1 MNPTKH
7 QGDSIEPLIEVGR
20 RRVAEAK
27 EHGEWSGSVDDR
39 EEVLAGRGDAV
50 TVSGSPMKLA
60 DHDDEEDPAF
70 VPSAE
75 PADPPIIDMI
85 AERHRLAKPKELGLN
100 VHDNSRPNTSI
111 ALLRRTV
118 NVASA
123 HRRTA
128 APATR

>member
-60 DHDDEEDPAF
+60 DHNDEEDSASI
-70 VPSAE
+70 PST
-75 PADPPIIDMI
+75 DPTHM
-85 AERHRLAKPKELGLN
+85 
-100 VHDNSRPNTSI
+100 
-111 ALLRRTV
+111 
-118 NVASA
+118 
-123 HRRTA
+123 
-128 APATR
+128 PATNPIA